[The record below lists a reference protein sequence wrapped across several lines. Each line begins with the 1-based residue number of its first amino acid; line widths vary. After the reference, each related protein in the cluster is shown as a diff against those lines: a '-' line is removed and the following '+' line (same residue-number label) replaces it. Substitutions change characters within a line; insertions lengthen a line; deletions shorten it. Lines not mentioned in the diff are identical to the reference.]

1 MLAYAYAKPD
11 IISVAGAFYA
21 LAAFVAARYAIEY
34 TPTRPAASWALCLVL
49 AVAAALW
56 AFRSAGVHHMLQ
68 TQAFRER
75 VEWARLDP
83 QRIAER
89 GYPSDARARALTAQ
103 LRRDALDLRIANT
116 NEVPAWADDWWGE

>member
-1 MLAYAYAKPD
+1 
-11 IISVAGAFYA
+11 
-21 LAAFVAARYAIEY
+21 
-34 TPTRPAASWALCLVL
+34 
-49 AVAAALW
+49 
-56 AFRSAGVHHMLQ
+56 MLQ

-83 QRIAER
+83 ERIAER

-103 LRRDALDLRIANT
+103 LRREALDLRIANT